1 LHHKIYV
8 NTVNKT
14 KREDE
19 KIMNINEK
27 MMGLGAK
34 SSVIRELFEYGKK
47 RKAEIGDENVFDYS
61 IGNPSVPAPAKVNET
76 LVKIITETDTPKYKA
91 RFKVLEVIDE
101 LVG

>member
-1 LHHKIYV
+1 MHHKAYV

-14 KREDE
+14 KNGGFV
-19 KIMNINEK
+19 IMNINEK

-61 IGNPSVPAPAKVNET
+61 TSPRKFWRG
-76 LVKIITETDTPKYKA
+76 
-91 RFKVLEVIDE
+91 FH
-101 LVG
+101 